1 MRFHVRVLQWIMIF
15 IMETNAFYPNSLVPF
30 LSDGDYTHE
39 SITEFGISRVIQELR
54 NQAGRSFPV
63 PHNRGKAAPSCF
75 KIAKMF
81 HSCILKD
88 LRICTFLNQIP
99 NRTNI
104 DKQICTWIS
113 AFSVNPQLPRFF
125 NLTTERFRQLV
136 ESKSPVRSLR
146 LILTCKQKECIKVT
160 G

>member
-54 NQAGRSFPV
+54 NHSGRSFPV

-99 NRTNI
+99 NSTNI

-136 ESKSPVRSLR
+136 ESKSPVWSLR
-146 LILTCKQKECIKVT
+146 LI
-160 G
+160 